1 MCTTFRFTCLHSIL
15 GSCNNLVDF
24 NFQSELKSLWYKIC
38 LHFLSIFVSV
48 FMSDADLKFSFL
60 VMSLSDFGIKKYCPY
75 RVSWEGFLPLLTER
89 VVQFFL
95 KIFGRINQWSHLGT
109 GFYFW
114 ENFRLLIQ
122 SLVIGLRFSNSSWV
136 SFSKLVTF
144 WRLCLLHL
152 SCIIYWH
159 EIVLFSYNSNIS
171 NVGEDIL
178 SWIPNFVNHC
188 LLSVSLSLLFLP
200 FLSFTVAKNL

>member
-1 MCTTFRFTCLHSIL
+1 MSSSAKCSCTILSVYSLAASRQTLLVKTTWFSFFQQLCSEVMCTTFRFTCHCLHSIL

-48 FMSDADLKFSFL
+48 FVSDADLKFSFL

-89 VVQFFL
+89 VVQCFL

-136 SFSKLVTF
+136 SFSN
-144 WRLCLLHL
+144 W
-152 SCIIYWH
+152 
-159 EIVLFSYNSNIS
+159 
-171 NVGEDIL
+171 
-178 SWIPNFVNHC
+178 
-188 LLSVSLSLLFLP
+188 SLSGDFAY
-200 FLSFTVAKNL
+200 FI